1 MNKKTIRK
9 KLSAAVLAAG
19 LCAAAVF
26 AVPSMA
32 GTDKVLA
39 DEQAFSVYTNEAIP
53 AAQASSRPIAVMM
66 PTDKAAQP
74 SYGIGNAKVLY
85 EVMEEGEISRQMAII
100 DNWQGLD
107 KIGNI
112 RSCRDYYI
120 PIATEWDAILV
131 HFGGVYYMSNRITAK
146 DITNL
151 SGTSEYGTG
160 GKSPGSNYF
169 FRSTDK
175 KVPHNAYIS
184 GSGIADACEELGYPV
199 STRPEYYNA
208 SHFQFSEGTNSLD
221 QYGNAVAGNS
231 IDLSEVFPY
240 TKSSFTY
247 DPQTGLYAKNIH
259 GQAHVDG
266 LDNTQLTFANIIVQN
281 TKWSKRDAKGF
292 LSFQMIDSTGDG
304 YYFTNG
310 KGIHITWKKT
320 SDYSPTKYYDDD
332 GNEIQLNTGKTY
344 IAVAQKGR
352 TVKYS

>member
-19 LCAAAVF
+19 FCAAAVF
-26 AVPSMA
+26 AVPSVT
-32 GTDKVLA
+32 GTSQVLA
-39 DEQAFSVYTNEAIP
+39 DEQVNSVYTNESIP
-53 AAQASSRPIAVMM
+53 AAQASLRPIAVMM

-74 SYGIGNAKVLY
+74 SYGISNAKVLY

-100 DNWQGLD
+100 DNWQGLE

-120 PIATEWDAILV
+120 PISTEWDAILV
-131 HFGGVYYMSNRITAK
+131 HFGGVYYMSDRITAK

-169 FRSTDK
+169 FRSTDR

-184 GSGIADACEELGYPV
+184 GSGIQDACEELDYPLSV
-199 STRPEYYNA
+199 RQDYYNP
-208 SHFQFSEGTNSLD
+208 SHFQFAEGTNTLE
-221 QYGNAVAGNS
+221 QYGNAVSANT
-231 IDLSEVFPY
+231 IDLSEIFPY

-247 DPQTGLYAKNIH
+247 DPGTGLYSKNIH
-259 GQAHVDG
+259 GKAQVDG
-266 LDNTQLTFANIIVQN
+266 LNNTQLAFANVIIQS
-281 TKWSKRDAKGF
+281 TKWSKRDAKGY
-292 LSFQMIDSTGDG
+292 LSFQMTGSGEG

-310 KGIHITWKKT
+310 KGIHVTWSKA
-320 SDYSPTKYYDDD
+320 SDYAPTKYYDDN

-344 IAVAQKGR
+344 IGVAQNGR
-352 TVKYS
+352 NVKYS